1 METEND
7 NQNENRNVFHQKKI
21 IIYNLNLQETDEGNS
36 KSLITIENA
45 NFSNK
50 KCLLNSPRSL
60 QACFQLG
67 IDPSELYQ
75 MTMDEFKLLNPDV
88 RHLPQDMLQY
98 RYDAEEKYRTESI
111 NQVKELRKKIIEEDN
126 KKVDEEK
133 DEKKEEEN
141 KNELDE
147 KMKKKK
153 EEE

>member
-1 METEND
+1 M
-7 NQNENRNVFHQKKI
+7 
-21 IIYNLNLQETDEGNS
+21 
-36 KSLITIENA
+36 
-45 NFSNK
+45 
-50 KCLLNSPRSL
+50 NSPRSL

-147 KMKKKK
+147 KMKKIK
-153 EEE
+153 EEELKALEKIKKKTKTRYRIHD

>member
-1 METEND
+1 M
-7 NQNENRNVFHQKKI
+7 
-21 IIYNLNLQETDEGNS
+21 
-36 KSLITIENA
+36 ENA

-50 KCLLNSPRSL
+50 RCLINSPRSL

-67 IDPSELYQ
+67 IDTSELYQ

-98 RYDAEEKYRTESI
+98 RYDAEEKYRNDSI

-147 KMKKKK
+147 KMKFSLTKMMILSSLL
-153 EEE
+153 